1 MRGLPRV
8 VGGAVPAA
16 AITAHSRTEDRV
28 RALRA
33 GFQMYMSKPV
43 HTAEL
48 LAIVA
53 ALADLGRRS

>member
-1 MRGLPRV
+1 
-8 VGGAVPAA
+8 
-16 AITAHSRTEDRV
+16 V

-43 HTAEL
+43 HPAEL